1 MEDRLRCLEAVLR
14 DHGVDCDLAGLA
26 RAWQQGEL
34 GLYIYLR
41 ASPELRRQLDL
52 WIMDQIENMNLLKVR
67 ETCLESARDGLNS
80 KGRGGVLTRGWTGVP
95 QFPGGRPHSSLAQ
108 QQLA

>member
-52 WIMDQIENMNLLKVR
+52 WIMDQSQLPR
-67 ETCLESARDGLNS
+67 PD
-80 KGRGGVLTRGWTGVP
+80 GRGLSLEGTFGWLTAP
-95 QFPGGRPHSSLAQ
+95 Q
-108 QQLA
+108 